1 MGGAVDPAA
10 MAGEVLMVEVV
21 SVTRAVLPA
30 RMNRSR
36 RDEAYM
42 AVVDGDDDDEVV
54 LLTAT

>member
-1 MGGAVDPAA
+1 MGGVDPAA
-10 MAGEVLMVEVV
+10 KAGEVLMVEVV

>member
-1 MGGAVDPAA
+1 MGGDVAPAA
-10 MAGEVLMVEVV
+10 KAGEVLMVEVV

-42 AVVDGDDDDEVV
+42 TVDDVVV
-54 LLTAT
+54 LLTVT

>member
-42 AVVDGDDDDEVV
+42 AVVDDDSGEVV

>member
-1 MGGAVDPAA
+1 
-10 MAGEVLMVEVV
+10 MAGEVLIVEVV

-36 RDEAYM
+36 RDEACM
-42 AVVDGDDDDEVV
+42 AVVDGDDDDVV

>member
-1 MGGAVDPAA
+1 MAPAA
-10 MAGEVLMVEVV
+10 MAGEVLIVEVV

-42 AVVDGDDDDEVV
+42 AVVDDDSGEVV

>member
-1 MGGAVDPAA
+1 MGGDVDPAA

-42 AVVDGDDDDEVV
+42 AVVDDDDDDDVV